1 MWSSTDRLIAFLIW
15 IRHQVLV
22 TLVISI
28 MISTVISLSVS
39 VYSAFYYFYIPSHTL
54 ISDLNFLFTPCDVDT
69 QNEKG
74 YSKCSFPTAYVD
86 LKQFHDKDEQIET
99 NRNFFQPNQKYTF
112 QLHLNLA
119 SSQIEERGRMF
130 VVCLTLLDHNQR
142 QIPSSTEDENV
153 NERCV
158 SSIITP
164 KSVYA
169 RFLDFMLSYPIQAM
183 YNVFEQSSINM
194 GLALT
199 TDTNHWTRLTF
210 YREYQDINNGLVA
223 SIMIK
228 IKDVQI
234 EPLKATFDIHESN
247 LILWKDPILYL
258 MTNHSNLTCVVTVLT
273 ISIPIL
279 ILILMA
285 WDKLTKP
292 TFIKS
297 ANDTNIKKI
306 GEPLISHV
314 DFLND
319 PSQDDSKVSE
329 KGNMSTRYDH
339 ARQRLKATKIKRHS
353 EDQNTT
359 EAIVSASPMVS
370 GQSYNL
376 QPESRTICNVTP
388 QLESSEFFE
397 PANQSKESRNLIIH
411 KSDTISNKGKE
422 LVTPLILQGD
432 SIIESV
438 IPNCSQHNIESINA
452 SEAHGNS
459 ELQSFPEQEDERT
472 TIEKEYLSEDTSMK
486 EGTNLRRRKET

>member
-22 TLVISI
+22 TLVIFI
-28 MISTVISLSVS
+28 IISTVISLSVS

-54 ISDLNFLFTPCDVDT
+54 TSDLNFLFTPCDVGT

-74 YSKCSFPTAYVD
+74 YTKCSFPTAYVD
-86 LKQFHDKDEQIET
+86 LKQLHDKDEQIET
-99 NRNFFQPNQKYTF
+99 NRNFFQPHQKYTF

-119 SSQIEERGRMF
+119 GSQIEQRGRMF

-158 SSIITP
+158 SSIISP

-183 YNVFEQSSINM
+183 YNIFEQSSLNI

-199 TDTNHWTRLTF
+199 TDTNHWTRITF

-258 MTNHSNLTCVVTVLT
+258 MTNHSSLTCVVTVLT

-297 ANDTNIKKI
+297 ANDTKIKI

-319 PSQDDSKVSE
+319 PVQDNSKVSE
-329 KGNMSTRYDH
+329 KSNMSTRYDH
-339 ARQRLKATKIKRHS
+339 ARQRLRATKMKLNS
-353 EDQNTT
+353 EDQNLF
-359 EAIVSASPMVS
+359 EATVSASPLVS

-376 QPESRTICNVTP
+376 QPESSTICNVTT
-388 QLESSEFFE
+388 QLESTDLFE
-397 PANQSKESRNLIIH
+397 TANKSKDSRSLIIQ
-411 KSDTISNKGKE
+411 KYDTISNKAEE

-432 SIIESV
+432 SIIESD
-438 IPNCSQHNIESINA
+438 IANCSQHNIETINA
-452 SEAHGNS
+452 SIAHPNS
-459 ELQSFPEQEDERT
+459 SLQSITEQVAP
-472 TIEKEYLSEDTSMK
+472 IEKEYLPVDKSMK
-486 EGTNLRRRKET
+486 ESTNLRRRKET